1 MEITTLKKVA
11 SAFKDNYQK
20 YSIPIIDNPLD
31 DDFLDKSLDR
41 AKKDILYTLIN
52 ISNKFNR
59 FKANIL
65 LEVDDIIL
73 SSDPLEVKYGRDD
86 IGNIDDLIINILQNY
101 EGLLEFDDIKNIYT
115 YSMYLIINSCAF

>member
-31 DDFLDKSLDR
+31 DNFLDKSLDH
-41 AKKDILYTLIN
+41 AKKDILNTLIN
-52 ISNKFNR
+52 ISNTFNR

-65 LEVDDIIL
+65 LEVDNVTL
-73 SSDPLEVKYGRDD
+73 STNPLEVKYGRVD
-86 IGNIDDLIINILQNY
+86 IGNIEHFIIDIIQNY
-101 EGLLEFDDIKNIYT
+101 EDLLEFGNIRNIY
-115 YSMYLIINSCAF
+115 YHSMYLIVNTCTI